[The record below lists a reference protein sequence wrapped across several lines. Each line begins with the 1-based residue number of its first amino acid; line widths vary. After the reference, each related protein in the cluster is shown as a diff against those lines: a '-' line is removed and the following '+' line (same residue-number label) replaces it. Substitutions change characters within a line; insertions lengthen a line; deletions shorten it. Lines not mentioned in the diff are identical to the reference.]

1 MLPTRAAPSPWHGS
15 RLRRGWL
22 SGVGTAIVLCA
33 LGALARPALADT
45 FVLVVANNRSLRTHL
60 PDLQYA
66 DDDAIRYYQLLGALL
81 PGARLSLLASLD
93 TATARSNPSF
103 VGLTQPPTRRA
114 LLAESRALA
123 AAVRIARA

>member
-1 MLPTRAAPSPWHGS
+1 MNAL
-15 RLRRGWL
+15 
-22 SGVGTAIVLCA
+22 A

-81 PGARLSLLASLD
+81 PGARLERCAALVRPESSFS
-93 TATARSNPSF
+93 AR
-103 VGLTQPPTRRA
+103 
-114 LLAESRALA
+114 LA
-123 AAVRIARA
+123 AERYPMGAHSVRATGSAGGHLF